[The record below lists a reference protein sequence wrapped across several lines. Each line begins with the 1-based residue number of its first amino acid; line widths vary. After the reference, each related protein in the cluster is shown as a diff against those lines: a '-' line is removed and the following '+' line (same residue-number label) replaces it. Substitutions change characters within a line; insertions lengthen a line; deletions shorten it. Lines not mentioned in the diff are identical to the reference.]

1 MGVATGM
8 MLLDSY
14 RSRSSQTRFRVSS
27 RLGDRSGIPGLDQA
41 CGWKTIRGS
50 PGLEID
56 VVSGIGLGCSYELRS
71 GQTRIG
77 VTTRPR

>member
-1 MGVATGM
+1 MGVATRV

-27 RLGDRSGIPGLDQA
+27 RLGDRSGIPGLDWA
-41 CGWKTIRGS
+41 SGWKMIWGS
-50 PGLEID
+50 PGLEIN

-71 GQTRIG
+71 GWTRIG
-77 VTTRPR
+77 VMTRPR

>member
-1 MGVATGM
+1 MGIASRV
-8 MLLDSY
+8 MLWDSCG
-14 RSRSSQTRFRVSS
+14 SRSGWTRFRVSS

-41 CGWKTIRGS
+41 SGWKTIRGS
-50 PGLEID
+50 PGPEID

-71 GQTRIG
+71 GWTRIR